1 LKVELDVDGEL
12 SGDPADDDT
21 AQLGPK
27 TAMRP
32 WRKERGREVS
42 HACIGEEGRET
53 GYFTVGSCS
62 GGGGNRDGG
71 AVGIGLGLVRR

>member
-1 LKVELDVDGEL
+1 
-12 SGDPADDDT
+12 
-21 AQLGPK
+21 
-27 TAMRP
+27 MRP
-32 WRKERGREVS
+32 WSKERGREVS